1 MLAGSIV
8 SLAEVPGKKLP
19 TTKLACHPSQMA
31 PRALVKSDP
40 KSKGPG
46 RKRGLAQPGQGG
58 GGNQGANS
66 ACGSNSSSQAM
77 RGDSQGW
84 NLKEDSDT
92 ASNSA
97 SADISS
103 DPTRTVAVMDCV
115 PSAAGNG
122 VGGTGEQ
129 HSLGGVGAGSGAAFH

>member
-1 MLAGSIV
+1 
-8 SLAEVPGKKLP
+8 
-19 TTKLACHPSQMA
+19 
-31 PRALVKSDP
+31 
-40 KSKGPG
+40 
-46 RKRGLAQPGQGG
+46 
-58 GGNQGANS
+58 
-66 ACGSNSSSQAM
+66 M